1 MLRQWRCVLVVVVVV
16 VAQEKV
22 PGEGLTVENVTL
34 YQTAVQQYK
43 VLTQNVNWVRF
54 YTGL

>member
-22 PGEGLTVENVTL
+22 PGEGLSVENVTL